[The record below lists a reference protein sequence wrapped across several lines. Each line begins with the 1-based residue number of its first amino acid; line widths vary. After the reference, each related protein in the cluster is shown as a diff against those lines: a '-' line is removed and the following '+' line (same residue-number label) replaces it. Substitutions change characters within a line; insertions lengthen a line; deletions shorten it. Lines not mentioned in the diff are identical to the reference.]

1 MADTTQVFYRG
12 AAPTSTNVNIYTA
25 PPGTTAVITNIV
37 FINTT
42 GATQATSMFF
52 DEVALYSSYAVP
64 VGTTFVSGINLP
76 IFDSKSIRAFSASAS
91 VIIHLYGY
99 YAY

>member
-37 FINTT
+37 FTNPT
-42 GATQATSMFF
+42 GGTLATSIFF
-52 DEVALYSSYAVP
+52 DEVALYSGFAVP
-64 VGTTFVSGINLP
+64 VGTTFVGGINLP
-76 IFDSKSIRAFSASAS
+76 IFDSKSIRAFSASGS
-91 VIIHLYGY
+91 LIIHLYGY